1 MRSLKNA
8 ERARQL
14 IIKEFI
20 MKKLLFGSLVLF
32 LFNSSFAQID
42 SVGLK
47 NSMQQLDKALLQKDE
62 TVLKSILHKDLGF
75 GHSNGWIQTKN
86 DILNDFTS
94 GKLTY
99 NKFENNSSSI
109 VTINKKY
116 ATVKTNTNAEG
127 VVNGT
132 AFKLTLHIMQFW
144 IRTKKGWQLIARQSA
159 KLS

>member
-1 MRSLKNA
+1 MRK
-8 ERARQL
+8 
-14 IIKEFI
+14 F
-20 MKKLLFGSLVLF
+20 LFAFSVLF

-47 NSMQQLDKALLQKDE
+47 NAMQQLDKALLQKDE
-62 TVLKSILHKDLGF
+62 VVLKSILHKEVSY
-75 GHSNGWIQTKN
+75 GHSNGWIQSKS

-99 NKFENNSSSI
+99 NKIENNSSAI
-109 VTINKKY
+109 VKINKKY

-127 VVNGT
+127 AVNGT

-144 IRTKKGWQLIARQSA
+144 IKTKKGWQLIARQSA

>member
-1 MRSLKNA
+1 
-8 ERARQL
+8 
-14 IIKEFI
+14 

-32 LFNSSFAQID
+32 LFNGSFAQID

-47 NSMQQLDKALLQKDE
+47 NAMQQLDKALLQKDE
-62 TVLKSILHKDLGF
+62 TVLKSVLHKDLSY
-75 GHSNGWIQTKN
+75 GHSNGWIQSKS

-99 NKFENNSSSI
+99 NKIENNSSAII
-109 VTINKKY
+109 VITKEY

-127 VVNGT
+127 AVNGT

-144 IRTKKGWQLIARQSA
+144 IKTKKGWQLIARQSA

>member
-1 MRSLKNA
+1 
-8 ERARQL
+8 
-14 IIKEFI
+14 

-47 NSMQQLDKALLQKDE
+47 NAMQQLDKALLQKDE
-62 TVLKSILHKDLGF
+62 TVLKSVLHKDLSY
-75 GHSNGWIQTKN
+75 GHSNGWIQSKS
-86 DILNDFTS
+86 DILNDFKS
-94 GKLTY
+94 GKLAY
-99 NKFENNSSSI
+99 DKIENNSSVI
-109 VTINKKY
+109 IIITRDY

-132 AFKLTLHIMQFW
+132 AFNLKLHIMQFW
-144 IRTKKGWQLIARQSA
+144 IKTKNGWQLIARQSA

>member
-1 MRSLKNA
+1 
-8 ERARQL
+8 
-14 IIKEFI
+14 

-32 LFNSSFAQID
+32 LFNNTFAQID

-47 NSMQQLDKALLQKDE
+47 NAMQQLDKALLQKDE
-62 TVLKSILHKDLGF
+62 TVLKSVLHKDLSY
-75 GHSNGWIQTKN
+75 GHSNGWIQSKS

-99 NKFENNSSSI
+99 SKIENNSSAII
-109 VTINKKY
+109 VINKDY

-144 IRTKKGWQLIARQSA
+144 IKTKKGWQLIARQSA

>member
-1 MRSLKNA
+1 
-8 ERARQL
+8 
-14 IIKEFI
+14 
-20 MKKLLFGSLVLF
+20 MKKLLFGFLVLF

-47 NSMQQLDKALLQKDE
+47 NAMQQLDKALLQKDE
-62 TVLKSILHKDLGF
+62 VVLKSILHKEVSY
-75 GHSNGWIQTKN
+75 GHSNGWIQSKD
-86 DILNDFTS
+86 DILNDFKS

-99 NKFENNSSSI
+99 NNIQNNSSAI
-109 VTINKKY
+109 VKISEKY

-132 AFKLTLHIMQFW
+132 EFKLTLHIMQFLVK
-144 IRTKKGWQLIARQSA
+144 TKKGWQLIARQSA

>member
-1 MRSLKNA
+1 
-8 ERARQL
+8 
-14 IIKEFI
+14 

-47 NSMQQLDKALLQKDE
+47 NAMQQLDKALLQKDE
-62 TVLKSILHKDLGF
+62 TVLKSVLHKDLSF
-75 GHSNGWIQTKN
+75 GHSNGWIQTRA
-86 DILNDFTS
+86 DILNDFAS

-99 NKFENNSSSI
+99 NKIENNSSAI
-109 VTINKKY
+109 VTISKKY

-127 VVNGT
+127 SVNGT
-132 AFKLTLHIMQFW
+132 AFKLTLHVMQFW
-144 IRTKKGWQLIARQSA
+144 IKTETGWQLIARQSA